1 MEIVTQKVFPSVK
14 MVLAVSRVNVRS
26 KASCVGDGF
35 GEALEFDLPHQ
46 MSLDELVNLFSWN

>member
-1 MEIVTQKVFPSVK
+1 MTQKVFPSVK